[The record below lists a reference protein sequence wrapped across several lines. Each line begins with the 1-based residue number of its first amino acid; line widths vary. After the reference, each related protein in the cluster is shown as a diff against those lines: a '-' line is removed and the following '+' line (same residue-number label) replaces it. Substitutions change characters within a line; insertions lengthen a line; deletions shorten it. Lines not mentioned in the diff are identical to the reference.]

1 MTDQVTKPAEAA
13 LPSDAGRPAPITM
26 AVDASATAWL
36 NNTIETTSLM
46 PAATW
51 ARGKSPQVQRENPAL
66 PPFSRP
72 ALRDVR
78 CGASRAKRVLDS
90 VTGV

>member
-1 MTDQVTKPAEAA
+1 MTDQATKPAEAA
-13 LPSDAGRPAPITM
+13 LPSEAGRLAPITM

-36 NNTIETTSLM
+36 NNTIETTSLI

-51 ARGKSPQVQRENPAL
+51 ARGKSPQVQRENPS
-66 PPFSRP
+66 PSPFSRP

-78 CGASRAKRVLDS
+78 CCASEATRVLDS